1 MTRVLTHASCACCP
15 QRIRTAVAPC
25 HLVHEPWRR
34 PQCGHRRRTLGHC
47 AAFGGH
53 SRHSLGH
60 HWGPRT
66 CHSTRCAGFAQIL
79 TTFFIDLYA
88 CGSLGS
94 CLSSSTEYD
103 GLGDVSP
110 GVRPGVHAGVFLT
123 ESLVA
128 GLLTG
133 PFLIFD
139 CPAGPHAIRAVIH
152 LRGPFGRVPL
162 IN

>member
-1 MTRVLTHASCACCP
+1 MRVRDAFGPCSG
-15 QRIRTAVAPC
+15 RIRAFT
-25 HLVHEPWRR
+25 HLH
-34 PQCGHRRRTLGHC
+34 
-47 AAFGGH
+47 
-53 SRHSLGH
+53 
-60 HWGPRT
+60 
-66 CHSTRCAGFAQIL
+66 
-79 TTFFIDLYA
+79 A

-94 CLSSSTEYD
+94 ALSSSTEYD

-139 CPAGPHAIRAVIH
+139 CPAGPHDIRAVIH